1 MYIIYTLWR
10 IVNKH
15 LIEVHD
21 ISKIYPSQAGNVQA
35 LRHVSFNVAAGEF
48 VGVIG
53 KSGAGKSTLVNMIT
67 GIDTLSSGSI
77 SVGGVQ
83 IHQLSEDQR
92 NGWRGRHIGM
102 VYQSFELLNQLTLLE
117 NITLAMDFCGNYQGK
132 KSVDRAL
139 HLLEQVEIGA
149 HAYKNPTAISGGQQQ
164 RVAIARAL
172 ANDPDIIVADEPT
185 GNLDSQ
191 TSQTILELFS
201 ALQKQ
206 GKTIFMVTHNMN
218 LLTAFSKVYQLSD
231 GVLSEKKAKKK

>member
-1 MYIIYTLWR
+1 MD
-10 IVNKH
+10 NH

-21 ISKIYPSQAGNVQA
+21 ISKIYPSPAGDVEA
-35 LRHVSFNVAAGEF
+35 LSHVSFNVDAGEF
-48 VGVIG
+48 VGVVG

-67 GIDTLSSGSI
+67 GVDTLTSGSI
-77 SVGGVQ
+77 DVGGVQ

-92 NGWRGRHIGM
+92 NVWRGRHIGM

-132 KSVDRAL
+132 KSVEHAM

-149 HAYKNPTAISGGQQQ
+149 HAYKLPTAISGGQQQ

-172 ANDPDIIVADEPT
+172 ANNPDIIVADEPT

-191 TSQTILELFS
+191 TSQTILDLFS
-201 ALQKQ
+201 TLQKH
-206 GKTIFMVTHNMN
+206 GKTIFMVTHNMS
-218 LLTAFSKVYQLSD
+218 LLSTFSNVYQLSD

>member
-1 MYIIYTLWR
+1 
-10 IVNKH
+10 VSKH
-15 LIEVHD
+15 LIIVDD
-21 ISKIYPSQAGNVQA
+21 IGKIYPSLAGGVDA
-35 LRHVSFNVAAGEF
+35 LKHVSFKVNAGEF

-67 GIDTLSSGSI
+67 GVDTLTSGSI

-83 IHQLSEDQR
+83 VHQLSEDQC
-92 NGWRGRHIGM
+92 NIWRGRHIGM

-132 KSVDRAL
+132 KSIERAM

-149 HAYKNPTAISGGQQQ
+149 HAYKKPTAISGGQQQ

-185 GNLDSQ
+185 GNLDSL
-191 TSQTILELFS
+191 TSQTILDMFL
-201 ALQKQ
+201 ALQKK
-206 GKTIFMVTHNMN
+206 GKTIFMVTHNMG
-218 LLTAFSKVYQLSD
+218 LIPVFSKVYQLSD
-231 GVLSEKKAKKK
+231 GILSEKKAQKK

>member
-1 MYIIYTLWR
+1 
-10 IVNKH
+10 VNSH
-15 LIEVHD
+15 LIEVND
-21 ISKIYPSQAGNVQA
+21 IGKTYPSPAGGVEA
-35 LRHVSFNVAAGEF
+35 LKHVSFKVNAGEF
-48 VGVIG
+48 VGVVG

-67 GIDTLSSGSI
+67 GVDTLTSGSI
-77 SVGGVQ
+77 RVGEVEV
-83 IHQLSEDQR
+83 HQLSEDQR
-92 NGWRGRHIGM
+92 NVWRGRHVGM

-132 KSVDRAL
+132 KSVERAL

-191 TSQTILELFS
+191 TSQTILDLFLS
-201 ALQKQ
+201 LQKQ
-206 GKTIFMVTHNMN
+206 GKTIFMVTHNMS
-218 LLTAFSKVYQLSD
+218 LIPAFSKVYQLSD

>member
-1 MYIIYTLWR
+1 M
-10 IVNKH
+10 NKP
-15 LIEVHD
+15 LIEVND
-21 ISKIYPSQAGNVQA
+21 ICKTYPSLAGDIEA
-35 LRHVSFNVAAGEF
+35 LKHISFKLERGEF
-48 VGVIG
+48 VGVVG

-67 GIDTLSSGSI
+67 GVDTLTSGSI
-77 SVGGVQ
+77 RVGEVEV
-83 IHQLSEDQR
+83 HQLSEDQR
-92 NGWRGRHIGM
+92 NVWRGRHIGM

-132 KSVDRAL
+132 KSVEHAL

-172 ANDPDIIVADEPT
+172 ANDPEILVADEPT

-191 TSQTILELFS
+191 TSQTILDLFL

-218 LLTAFSKVYQLSD
+218 LMPVFSKVYQLSD

>member
-1 MYIIYTLWR
+1 MD
-10 IVNKH
+10 NH
-15 LIEVHD
+15 LIEVRD
-21 ISKIYPSQAGNVQA
+21 ISKVYPSLAGDVEA
-35 LRHVSFNVAAGEF
+35 LRHISFNVDAGEF
-48 VGVIG
+48 VGVVG

-67 GIDTLSSGSI
+67 GVDTLTSGSI

-83 IHQLSEDQR
+83 IHRLSEDQR
-92 NGWRGRHIGM
+92 NVWRGRHIGM

-132 KSVDRAL
+132 KSVEHAM

-149 HAYKNPTAISGGQQQ
+149 HAYKLPTAISGGQQQ

-191 TSQTILELFS
+191 TSQTILDLFS
-201 ALQKQ
+201 TFQKQ
-206 GKTIFMVTHNMN
+206 GKTIFMVTHNMS
-218 LLTAFSKVYQLSD
+218 LLSTFSKVYQLSD
-231 GVLSEKKAKKK
+231 GLLSEKKAKKK